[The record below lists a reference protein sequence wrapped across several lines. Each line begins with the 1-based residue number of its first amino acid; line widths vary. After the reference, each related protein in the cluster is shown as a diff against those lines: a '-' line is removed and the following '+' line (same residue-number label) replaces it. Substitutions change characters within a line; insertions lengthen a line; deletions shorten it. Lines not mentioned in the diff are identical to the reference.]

1 MIVIT
6 AVLQVAEGKG
16 NEVVEEFKKLVPKVL
31 QDPGTITY
39 AINQAVDNPDKVMVY
54 EKYEDREALQY
65 HGQTEHFKEFG
76 RATRSLFAGRPEITL
91 YNEVI

>member
-16 NEVVEEFKKLVPKVL
+16 NEVVEEFKKLVPKVR

-39 AINQAVDNPDKVMVY
+39 IINQAVDNADKIMVY

-76 RATRSLFAGRPEITL
+76 QATRSLFAGRPEITL
-91 YNEVI
+91 YNEVV